1 MNTGPLRRTTGTIG
15 LIALTP
21 VAAMLALGMLS
32 AEEAAV
38 RAVIVAVLVVVLG
51 RLAQGTLRR
60 MLHRVER
67 TNTTREAAAES
78 PTETGATPLSRRRGE
93 QSDRRA
99 S

>member
-15 LIALTP
+15 LVALTP

-38 RAVIVAVLVVVLG
+38 RAVIVALLVVVLG

-67 TNTTREAAAES
+67 TDAPREPAQPPSES
-78 PTETGATPLSRRRGE
+78 SGPPLSRRRGE
-93 QSDRRA
+93 QPGRRA

>member
-1 MNTGPLRRTTGTIG
+1 MNAGPLRRTTGTIG

-21 VAAMLALGMLS
+21 VALMLALGMLS

-38 RAVIVAVLVVVLG
+38 RAVIVALLVVVLG
-51 RLAQGTLRR
+51 RLAQGTLLR

-67 TNTTREAAAES
+67 TDDAWGVAAVQTTESNGQPISRLRAEQVD
-78 PTETGATPLSRRRGE
+78 P
-93 QSDRRA
+93 RA